1 MRFHLVLKRWI
12 IHVSNIGEIIDI
24 QCKKDVKKVE
34 LSYFLFDGMGKTK
47 PLPQP
52 LAEEGGEGLAIEMKG
67 IILGLIRSGDNI
79 DNKRQNE

>member
-1 MRFHLVLKRWI
+1 M

-34 LSYFLFDGMGKTK
+34 LSYFLFGGGRETK

-52 LAEEGGEGLAIEMKG
+52 LSEERGE
-67 IILGLIRSGDNI
+67 
-79 DNKRQNE
+79 

>member
-1 MRFHLVLKRWI
+1 M

-34 LSYFLFDGMGKTK
+34 FSYFLFGGGRETK

-52 LAEEGGEGLAIEMKG
+52 FAFLVSQASRTATYGSSKREG
-67 IILGLIRSGDNI
+67 SG
-79 DNKRQNE
+79 